1 MPLQYS
7 KVFMKKRIIL
17 FASGNG
23 SNAVN
28 ICQYFEH
35 VQNID
40 VTEVYTNNSK
50 ARVINKLTFFGIKTN
65 VFNKVAFTDG
75 ELLSEIKSKKP
86 SLIVLAGFLWKIGSD
101 WVKEFSN
108 KIINIHPALLPK
120 YGGKGMYGTHVHKAV
135 KENHETETGITIH
148 YVNEAYDE
156 GEVIFQ
162 AKVTIENEDSIEI
175 IASKVHKLEQANFP
189 KVIQNLLIKDY
200 SES

>member
-7 KVFMKKRIIL
+7 KVSMKKRIIL

-28 ICQYFEH
+28 ICQYFEN

-120 YGGKGMYGTHVHKAV
+120 YGGKGMYGTHVHQAV

-175 IASKVHKLEQANFP
+175 IASKVHELEQANFP
-189 KVIQNLLIKDY
+189 KVIQNLLNKDY
-200 SES
+200 S

>member
-1 MPLQYS
+1 
-7 KVFMKKRIIL
+7 MKKRIIL
-17 FASGNG
+17 FVSGNG

-40 VTEVYTNNSK
+40 VTDVYTNNSK
-50 ARVINKLTFFGIKTN
+50 ARVINRLTFFGIKTN
-65 VFNKVAFTDG
+65 VFNKVAFTNG
-75 ELLSEIKSKKP
+75 ELLNEIKSKKP
-86 SLIVLAGFLWKIGSD
+86 NLIVLAGFLWKIGSD

-108 KIINIHPALLPK
+108 KIINIHPAILPK
-120 YGGKGMYGTHVHKAV
+120 YGGKGMYGTHVHQAV
-135 KENHETETGITIH
+135 KKNHETETGITIH

-162 AKVTIENEDSIEI
+162 AKVIIENEDSIEI

-189 KVIQNLLIKDY
+189 KVIQNLLNKDY
-200 SES
+200 S

>member
-7 KVFMKKRIIL
+7 KVLMKKRIIL

-75 ELLSEIKSKKP
+75 ELLSEVKSKKP
-86 SLIVLAGFLWKIGSD
+86 NLIVLAGFLWKIGSD

-120 YGGKGMYGTHVHKAV
+120 YGGKGMYGTHVHQVV
-135 KENHETETGITIH
+135 KENRETETGITIH

-156 GEVIFQ
+156 GEIIFQ
-162 AKVTIENEDSIEI
+162 AKVTIENEDTIEI
-175 IASKVHKLEQANFP
+175 IASKVHELEQANFP
-189 KVIQNLLIKDY
+189 KVIQNLLNKDY
-200 SES
+200 S

>member
-7 KVFMKKRIIL
+7 KVLMKKRIIL

-35 VQNID
+35 VKNID

-120 YGGKGMYGTHVHKAV
+120 YGGKGMYGTHVHQAV

-175 IASKVHKLEQANFP
+175 IASKVHEFEQANFP
-189 KVIQNLLIKDY
+189 KVIQSLLNKDY
-200 SES
+200 S

>member
-7 KVFMKKRIIL
+7 KVLMKKRIIL

-28 ICQYFEH
+28 ICQYFEN

-86 SLIVLAGFLWKIGSD
+86 NLIVLAGFLWKIGSD

-120 YGGKGMYGTHVHKAV
+120 YGGKGMYGTHVHQVV
-135 KENHETETGITIH
+135 KENRETETGITIH

-156 GEVIFQ
+156 GEIIFQ
-162 AKVTIENEDSIEI
+162 AKVTIEIEDSIEI
-175 IASKVHKLEQANFP
+175 IASKVHELEQANFP
-189 KVIQNLLIKDY
+189 KVIQNLLNKDY
-200 SES
+200 S

>member
-7 KVFMKKRIIL
+7 KVLMKKKIIL

-35 VQNID
+35 VKNID

-120 YGGKGMYGTHVHKAV
+120 YGGKGMYGTHVHQAV

-175 IASKVHKLEQANFP
+175 IASKVHELEQANFP
-189 KVIQNLLIKDY
+189 KVIQNLLNKDY
-200 SES
+200 S

>member
-7 KVFMKKRIIL
+7 KVLMKKRIIL

-86 SLIVLAGFLWKIGSD
+86 NLIVLAGFLWKIGSD

-120 YGGKGMYGTHVHKAV
+120 YGGKGMYGTYVHQAV

-162 AKVTIENEDSIEI
+162 AKVTIENEDSIET
-175 IASKVHKLEQANFP
+175 IASKVYELEQANFP
-189 KVIQNLLIKDY
+189 KVIQNLLNKDY
-200 SES
+200 S

>member
-7 KVFMKKRIIL
+7 KVLMKKRIIL

-23 SNAVN
+23 SNAVS

-86 SLIVLAGFLWKIGSD
+86 NLIVLAGFLWKIGSD

-120 YGGKGMYGTHVHKAV
+120 YGGKGMYGIHVHQAV
-135 KENHETETGITIH
+135 KENHETETGISIH

-156 GEVIFQ
+156 GEIIFQ
-162 AKVTIENEDSIEI
+162 AKVTIENEDTIEI
-175 IASKVHKLEQANFP
+175 IASKVHELEQTNFP
-189 KVIQNLLIKDY
+189 KVIQNLLNKDY
-200 SES
+200 S

>member
-1 MPLQYS
+1 
-7 KVFMKKRIIL
+7 MKKRIIL

-86 SLIVLAGFLWKIGSD
+86 NLIVLAGFLWKIGSD

-108 KIINIHPALLPK
+108 KIINIHPAILPK
-120 YGGKGMYGTHVHKAV
+120 YGGKGMYGTHVHQAV
-135 KENHETETGITIH
+135 KKNHETETGITIH

-156 GEVIFQ
+156 GKVIFQ
-162 AKVTIENEDSIEI
+162 AKVAIENEDSIKI

-189 KVIQNLLIKDY
+189 KVIQNLLNKDY
-200 SES
+200 S

>member
-7 KVFMKKRIIL
+7 KVLMKKRIIL

-35 VQNID
+35 VKNID

-120 YGGKGMYGTHVHKAV
+120 YGGKGMYGTHVHQAV

-162 AKVTIENEDSIEI
+162 AKVTIENEDSVEI
-175 IASKVHKLEQANFP
+175 IASKVHELEQANFP
-189 KVIQNLLIKDY
+189 KVIQNLLNKDY
-200 SES
+200 S

>member
-7 KVFMKKRIIL
+7 KVSMKKRIIL

-28 ICQYFEH
+28 ICQYFEN

-86 SLIVLAGFLWKIGSD
+86 NLIVLAGFLWKIGSD

-120 YGGKGMYGTHVHKAV
+120 YGGKGMYGTHVHQVV
-135 KENHETETGITIH
+135 KENRETETGITIH

-156 GEVIFQ
+156 GEIVFQ

-175 IASKVHKLEQANFP
+175 IASKVHELEQANFP
-189 KVIQNLLIKDY
+189 KVIQNLLNKD
-200 SES
+200 ST

>member
-7 KVFMKKRIIL
+7 KVLMKKRIIL

-86 SLIVLAGFLWKIGSD
+86 NLIVLAGFLWKIGSD

-120 YGGKGMYGTHVHKAV
+120 YGGKGMYGKHVHQAV

-175 IASKVHKLEQANFP
+175 IASKVHELEQANFP
-189 KVIQNLLIKDY
+189 KVIQNLLNKDY
-200 SES
+200 S

>member
-1 MPLQYS
+1 
-7 KVFMKKRIIL
+7 MKKKIIL
-17 FASGNG
+17 FVSGNG

-86 SLIVLAGFLWKIGSD
+86 NLIVLAGFLWKIGSD
-101 WVKEFSN
+101 WVNEFSN

-120 YGGKGMYGTHVHKAV
+120 YGGKGMYGTHVHQAV

-175 IASKVHKLEQANFP
+175 IASKVHELEQANFP
-189 KVIQNLLIKDY
+189 KVIQNLLNKDY
-200 SES
+200 S

>member
-1 MPLQYS
+1 
-7 KVFMKKRIIL
+7 MKKRIIL
-17 FASGNG
+17 FVSGNG

-40 VTEVYTNNSK
+40 VTDVYTNNSK
-50 ARVINKLTFFGIKTN
+50 ARVINRLTFFGIKTN

-75 ELLSEIKSKKP
+75 ELLNEIKLKKP
-86 SLIVLAGFLWKIGSD
+86 NLIVLAGFLWKIGSD

-108 KIINIHPALLPK
+108 KIINIHPAILPK
-120 YGGKGMYGTHVHKAV
+120 YGGKGMYGTHVHQAV
-135 KENHETETGITIH
+135 KKNHETETGITIH

-156 GEVIFQ
+156 GKIIFQ
-162 AKVTIENEDSIEI
+162 AKVAIENEDSIKI

>member
-7 KVFMKKRIIL
+7 KVLMKKRIIL

-86 SLIVLAGFLWKIGSD
+86 NLIVLAGFLWKIGSD

-120 YGGKGMYGTHVHKAV
+120 YGGKGMYGKHVHQAV

-162 AKVTIENEDSIEI
+162 AKVTIENEDSIET
-175 IASKVHKLEQANFP
+175 IASKVHELEQANFP
-189 KVIQNLLIKDY
+189 KVIQNLLNKDY
-200 SES
+200 S

>member
-1 MPLQYS
+1 
-7 KVFMKKRIIL
+7 MKKRIIL

-75 ELLSEIKSKKP
+75 ELLSEIISKKP
-86 SLIVLAGFLWKIGSD
+86 NLIVLAGFLWKIGSD

-120 YGGKGMYGTHVHKAV
+120 YGGKGMYGKYVHQAV

-162 AKVTIENEDSIEI
+162 AKVTIENEDSIET
-175 IASKVHKLEQANFP
+175 IASKVYELEQANFP
-189 KVIQNLLIKDY
+189 KVIQNLLNKDY
-200 SES
+200 S

>member
-7 KVFMKKRIIL
+7 KGLMKKRIIL
-17 FASGNG
+17 FVSGNG

-40 VTEVYTNNSK
+40 VTDVYTNNSK

-86 SLIVLAGFLWKIGSD
+86 NLIVLAGFLWKIGSD

-120 YGGKGMYGTHVHKAV
+120 YGGKGMYGTHVHQVV
-135 KENHETETGITIH
+135 KENRETETGITIH

-156 GEVIFQ
+156 GEIIFQ
-162 AKVTIENEDSIEI
+162 AKVTIEIEDSIEI
-175 IASKVHKLEQANFP
+175 IASKVHELEQANFP
-189 KVIQNLLIKDY
+189 KVIQNLLNKDY
-200 SES
+200 S

>member
-7 KVFMKKRIIL
+7 KVLMKKRIIL

-86 SLIVLAGFLWKIGSD
+86 NLIVLAGFLWKIGSD

-120 YGGKGMYGTHVHKAV
+120 YGGKGMYGKHVHQAV

-162 AKVTIENEDSIEI
+162 AKVTIENEDSIET
-175 IASKVHKLEQANFP
+175 IASKVHELEQANFP
-189 KVIQNLLIKDY
+189 KVIQNLLNKD
-200 SES
+200 

>member
-120 YGGKGMYGTHVHKAV
+120 YGGKGMYGTHVHQAV

-162 AKVTIENEDSIEI
+162 AKVTIENEDSIET
-175 IASKVHKLEQANFP
+175 IASKVHELEKANFP
-189 KVIQNLLIKDY
+189 KVIQNLLNKDY
-200 SES
+200 S

>member
-7 KVFMKKRIIL
+7 KVLMKKRIIL

-35 VQNID
+35 VKNID

-120 YGGKGMYGTHVHKAV
+120 YGGKGMYGTHVHQAV

-156 GEVIFQ
+156 GEIIFQ
-162 AKVTIENEDSIEI
+162 AKVTIEIEDSIEI
-175 IASKVHKLEQANFP
+175 IASKVHELEQANFP
-189 KVIQNLLIKDY
+189 KVIQNLLNKDY
-200 SES
+200 S

>member
-7 KVFMKKRIIL
+7 KVLMKKRIIL

-23 SNAVN
+23 SNAIN

-120 YGGKGMYGTHVHKAV
+120 YGGKGMYGTHVHQAV

-175 IASKVHKLEQANFP
+175 IASKVHELEQANFP
-189 KVIQNLLIKDY
+189 KVIQNLLNKDY
-200 SES
+200 S

>member
-7 KVFMKKRIIL
+7 KVLMKKRIIL

-86 SLIVLAGFLWKIGSD
+86 NLIVLAGFLWKIGSD

-120 YGGKGMYGTHVHKAV
+120 YGGKGMYGTHVHQAV
-135 KENHETETGITIH
+135 KENHESETGITIH

-175 IASKVHKLEQANFP
+175 IASKVHELEQANFP
-189 KVIQNLLIKDY
+189 KVIQNLLNKDY
-200 SES
+200 S

>member
-1 MPLQYS
+1 MQLQYS
-7 KVFMKKRIIL
+7 KVLMKKRIIL

-86 SLIVLAGFLWKIGSD
+86 NLIVLAGFLWKIGSD
-101 WVKEFSN
+101 WVNEFSN

-120 YGGKGMYGTHVHKAV
+120 YGGKGMYGKHVHQAV

-162 AKVTIENEDSIEI
+162 AKVTIENEDSIET
-175 IASKVHKLEQANFP
+175 IASKVYELEQANFP
-189 KVIQNLLIKDY
+189 KVIQNLLNKDY
-200 SES
+200 S

>member
-1 MPLQYS
+1 
-7 KVFMKKRIIL
+7 MKKRIIL

-86 SLIVLAGFLWKIGSD
+86 NLIVLAGFLWKIGSD

-120 YGGKGMYGTHVHKAV
+120 YGGKGMYGIHVHQAV

-148 YVNEAYDE
+148 YVNETYDE

-162 AKVTIENEDSIEI
+162 AKVTIENEDSIET
-175 IASKVHKLEQANFP
+175 IASKVYELEQANFP
-189 KVIQNLLIKDY
+189 KVIQNLLNKDY
-200 SES
+200 S

>member
-7 KVFMKKRIIL
+7 KVLMKKRIIL

-35 VQNID
+35 VKNID

-86 SLIVLAGFLWKIGSD
+86 SLIILAGFLWKIGSD

-120 YGGKGMYGTHVHKAV
+120 YGGKGMYGTHVHQAV

-175 IASKVHKLEQANFP
+175 IASKVHELEQANFP
-189 KVIQNLLIKDY
+189 KVIQNLLNKDY
-200 SES
+200 S

>member
-7 KVFMKKRIIL
+7 KVLMKKRIIL

-75 ELLSEIKSKKP
+75 ELLSEIKLKKP
-86 SLIVLAGFLWKIGSD
+86 NLIVLAGFLWKIGSD
-101 WVKEFSN
+101 WVNEFSN

-120 YGGKGMYGTHVHKAV
+120 YGGKGMYGKHVHQAV

-162 AKVTIENEDSIEI
+162 AKVTIENEDSIET
-175 IASKVHKLEQANFP
+175 IASKVYELEQANFP
-189 KVIQNLLIKDY
+189 KVIQNLLNKDY
-200 SES
+200 S

>member
-7 KVFMKKRIIL
+7 KVLMKKRIIL

-108 KIINIHPALLPK
+108 KIINIHPAILPK
-120 YGGKGMYGTHVHKAV
+120 YGGKGMYGTHVHQAV
-135 KENHETETGITIH
+135 KKNHETETGITIH

-156 GEVIFQ
+156 GKIIFQ
-162 AKVTIENEDSIEI
+162 AKVAIENEDSIKI

-189 KVIQNLLIKDY
+189 KVIQNLLNKDY
-200 SES
+200 S

>member
-1 MPLQYS
+1 
-7 KVFMKKRIIL
+7 MKKRIIL
-17 FASGNG
+17 FVSGNG

-40 VTEVYTNNSK
+40 VTDVYTNNSK
-50 ARVINKLTFFGIKTN
+50 ARVINRLTFFGIKTN

-108 KIINIHPALLPK
+108 KIINIHPAILPK
-120 YGGKGMYGTHVHKAV
+120 YGGKGMYGIHVHQAV
-135 KENHETETGITIH
+135 KKNHETETGITIH

-156 GEVIFQ
+156 GKIIFQ
-162 AKVTIENEDSIEI
+162 AKVAIENEDSIKI

-189 KVIQNLLIKDY
+189 KVIQNLLNKDY
-200 SES
+200 S

>member
-1 MPLQYS
+1 MQLQYS
-7 KVFMKKRIIL
+7 KVLMKKRIIL

-35 VQNID
+35 FKNID

-120 YGGKGMYGTHVHKAV
+120 YGGKGMYGTHVHQAV

-175 IASKVHKLEQANFP
+175 IASKVHELEQANFP
-189 KVIQNLLIKDY
+189 KVIQSLLNKDY
-200 SES
+200 S

>member
-7 KVFMKKRIIL
+7 KVLMKKRIIL

-120 YGGKGMYGTHVHKAV
+120 YGGKGMYGTHVHQAV

-162 AKVTIENEDSIEI
+162 AKVTIENEDSIET
-175 IASKVHKLEQANFP
+175 IASKVHELEQANFP
-189 KVIQNLLIKDY
+189 KVIQNLLNKDY
-200 SES
+200 S

>member
-7 KVFMKKRIIL
+7 KVLMKKRIIL

-65 VFNKVAFTDG
+65 VF
-75 ELLSEIKSKKP
+75 KS
-86 SLIVLAGFLWKIGSD
+86 SF
-101 WVKEFSN
+101 
-108 KIINIHPALLPK
+108 
-120 YGGKGMYGTHVHKAV
+120 YGWCA
-135 KENHETETGITIH
+135 TE
-148 YVNEAYDE
+148 
-156 GEVIFQ
+156 
-162 AKVTIENEDSIEI
+162 
-175 IASKVHKLEQANFP
+175 
-189 KVIQNLLIKDY
+189 
-200 SES
+200 

>member
-7 KVFMKKRIIL
+7 KGLMKKRIIL

-35 VQNID
+35 VKNID

-86 SLIVLAGFLWKIGSD
+86 NLIVLAGFLWKIGSD

-120 YGGKGMYGTHVHKAV
+120 YGGKGMYGTHVHQVV
-135 KENHETETGITIH
+135 KENRETETGITIH

-156 GEVIFQ
+156 GKIIFQ
-162 AKVTIENEDSIEI
+162 AKVAIENEDSIKI
-175 IASKVHKLEQANFP
+175 IASKVHELEQANFP
-189 KVIQNLLIKDY
+189 KVIQNLLNKDY
-200 SES
+200 S

>member
-1 MPLQYS
+1 
-7 KVFMKKRIIL
+7 MKKRIIL

-40 VTEVYTNNSK
+40 VTDVYTNNSK

-75 ELLSEIKSKKP
+75 ELLNEIKSKKP
-86 SLIVLAGFLWKIGSD
+86 NLIVLAGFLWKIGSD

-135 KENHETETGITIH
+135 KENHESETGITIH

>member
-7 KVFMKKRIIL
+7 KVLMKKRIIL

-120 YGGKGMYGTHVHKAV
+120 YGGKGMYGKHVHQAV

-162 AKVTIENEDSIEI
+162 AKVTIENEDSIET
-175 IASKVHKLEQANFP
+175 IASKVHELEQANFP
-189 KVIQNLLIKDY
+189 KVIQNLLNKDY
-200 SES
+200 S

>member
-7 KVFMKKRIIL
+7 KVSMKKRIIL

-28 ICQYFEH
+28 ICQYFEN

-86 SLIVLAGFLWKIGSD
+86 NLIVLAGFLWKIGSD

-120 YGGKGMYGTHVHKAV
+120 YGGKGMYGTHVHQVV
-135 KENHETETGITIH
+135 KENRETETGITIH

-156 GEVIFQ
+156 GEIIFQ
-162 AKVTIENEDSIEI
+162 AKVTIEIEDSIEI
-175 IASKVHKLEQANFP
+175 IASKVHELEQANFP
-189 KVIQNLLIKDY
+189 KVIQNLLNKDY
-200 SES
+200 S